1 MNQGAQCA
9 QLFDLNVSLILV
21 NQEVK
26 QENKIFLYFTGSTS
40 TWVPGH
46 QIIGENGSCLRNL
59 IPTIAQ
65 VEVKQTT
72 KRNHGPKY

>member
-21 NQEVK
+21 NQVK
-26 QENKIFLYFTGSTS
+26 KENKIFLYFAGSTS

-46 QIIGENGSCLRNL
+46 QIIGGNGNCLPNL